1 MTAMTGVPAQQTG
14 VATPR
19 VAKNG
24 ADAARDAPH
33 AGKAEEFD
41 SVFSRVGAEKGA
53 PSQPPQPTTG
63 NEGNEGALQPRRPR
77 DARAKPLQAEDVLP
91 IELLLTLAPQLPPAP
106 IAVPQAAPLDF
117 AALTVL
123 PGVAGSEVSTELLT
137 ALPASMG
144 QAAPGRASVPMAGQ
158 ATSPAADPLAAF
170 SSALPQAAAVPPPP
184 LTAVPP
190 SAQPPQAGP
199 LAAAAPQEPQ
209 LLASVQPNTSPP
221 IPHQDVQRAAEADLS
236 SPTVQPMAGRQE
248 GLESL
253 IKNPVNPPERIGD
266 LAVTVTR
273 QETIL
278 PPPGQM
284 PAIQQTADR
293 IMGELA
299 TMAEDFAPTEA
310 AITRRD
316 SEPAMARVLHIQLD
330 PPDLGVLTVKLAL
343 RDNTLSIKVEAAEP
357 GTARLLEQDRE
368 RLSEMLRS
376 AGYGME
382 GVTVQISAPERP
394 QAQTAFHAMMGA
406 GGDNPA
412 QSGSGAQSQPGGAQA
427 DAERGHQSRRDNGEL
442 PGSAPD
448 RNAGEN
454 GPRPGSADGD
464 LYL

>member
-1 MTAMTGVPAQQTG
+1 
-14 VATPR
+14 
-19 VAKNG
+19 
-24 ADAARDAPH
+24 
-33 AGKAEEFD
+33 
-41 SVFSRVGAEKGA
+41 
-53 PSQPPQPTTG
+53 
-63 NEGNEGALQPRRPR
+63 
-77 DARAKPLQAEDVLP
+77 
-91 IELLLTLAPQLPPAP
+91 
-106 IAVPQAAPLDF
+106 
-117 AALTVL
+117 
-123 PGVAGSEVSTELLT
+123 
-137 ALPASMG
+137 
-144 QAAPGRASVPMAGQ
+144 MAGQ

-170 SSALPQAAAVPPPP
+170 SSSLPQAAAVPPSP
-184 LTAVPP
+184 LTAIPP

-199 LAAAAPQEPQ
+199 LAAAAPQGPQ

-221 IPHQDVQRAAEADLS
+221 IPRQGVQRAVEADLAN
-236 SPTVQPMAGRQE
+236 PAAQPMAVRQE
-248 GLESL
+248 GLESLESL

-278 PPPGQM
+278 PPAGQM

-427 DAERGHQSRRDNGEL
+427 DAERGHQSRRGNGEL

-454 GPRPGSADGD
+454 GPHPGSVDGD